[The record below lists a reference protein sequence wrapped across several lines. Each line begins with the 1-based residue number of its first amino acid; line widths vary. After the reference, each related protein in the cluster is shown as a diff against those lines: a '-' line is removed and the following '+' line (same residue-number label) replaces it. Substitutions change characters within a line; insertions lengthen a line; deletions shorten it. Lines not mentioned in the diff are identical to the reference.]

1 MVDTLSAQGFLTKVK
16 KVPAKS
22 RWHMRWFGYGLV
34 DVVRQDGSLDNSVGE
49 EFFVTTTGLDGIADL
64 LRDLGLFDSLQI
76 VY

>member
-1 MVDTLSAQGFLTKVK
+1 
-16 KVPAKS
+16 
-22 RWHMRWFGYGLV
+22 MRWFGYGLV